1 MGQSYALF
9 REDRLAKMRLGVD
22 GRKIPESAKRG
33 PIGSLEHGKELGMD
47 GLFFRTILDMS
58 PTLDSGALKAIR
70 ERADELGMYVETG
83 LGKVNPYA
91 TSEAPEL
98 RAIGDGDIV
107 EGFRRMMVASA
118 AIECRELWVSTANF
132 KPTYRGR
139 LAYDRFRTDVTWA
152 EQLAA
157 TECFLHTLAPIARDL
172 GIHMNLETHEEIT
185 TFEVVRLVEN
195 VGADVLGVVLDTA
208 NPLQRGEHP
217 VYAARRVAP
226 YVRQTHVK
234 DAFIAYN
241 EDALDFQLRPCGQGV
256 VDFRAILPILAAA
269 NPALNLSIENDDSHV
284 DRPRPITRR
293 RIDIFDPLW
302 LRGHPDLSLEEY
314 GAYMLMVQHLAEKI
328 ASGKIPDW
336 QSYAD
341 RPYGYAE
348 TVAFIRESA
357 AHIHNVCADLGM
369 ELAK

>member
-1 MGQSYALF
+1 
-9 REDRLAKMRLGVD
+9 MRLGVD

-70 ERADELGMYVETG
+70 ERADELGMYMETG

-107 EGFRRMMVASA
+107 EGFRRMMAACA
-118 AIECRELWVSTANF
+118 AIECRELWISTANF
-132 KPTYRGR
+132 KPAYRGR

-157 TECFLHTLAPIARDL
+157 TERFLHTLAPMARDV

-185 TFEVVRLVEN
+185 SFEIVRLVEN
-195 VGADVLGVVLDTA
+195 VGPDVLGVVLDTA
-208 NPLQRGEHP
+208 NPLQRAEHP

-256 VDFRAILPILAAA
+256 VDFREILPILAAA
-269 NPALNLSIENDDSHV
+269 NPTLNLSIENDDSHV

-302 LRGHPDLSLEEY
+302 LRCHPDLSLEEY

-328 ASGKIPDW
+328 VSGKIPDW
-336 QSYAD
+336 QTYAD

-357 AHIHNVCADLGM
+357 AHIRIVCADLGI